1 MKNIAI
7 FASGTGSNFDAL
19 ISAIEAGKLSANVK
33 LLVCDKKSAK
43 VIEKAEAKGIATL
56 VFSAKDYASKAEY
69 ETMIVERLRGLDVEW
84 VVLAGYMRLL
94 GEVLLDAYP
103 HKIINIHPS
112 LLPAYKGKDAVLQAL
127 KAREKTVGVSI
138 HYVDEGMDTGQ
149 LIAQESIH
157 LTGRESEMEVMEMV
171 HHIEHQLY
179 PKTLEALFTGQK

>member
-19 ISAIEAGKLSANVK
+19 MTAIENGDLPANVK

-43 VIEKAEAKGIATL
+43 VIEKAEKKGIPTL
-56 VFSAKDYASKAEY
+56 VFSAKDYASKADY
-69 ETMIVERLRGLDVEW
+69 EAMIVDHLQQHGIEW

-94 GEVLLDAYP
+94 GETLLGAYP
-103 HKIINIHPS
+103 NKIINIHPS
-112 LLPAYKGKDAVLQAL
+112 LLPAYKGKDAVQQAL
-127 KAREKTVGVSI
+127 AAGEKTVGVSI
-138 HYVDEGMDTGQ
+138 HYVDAGMDTGQ

-157 LTGRESEMEVMEMV
+157 LTGRETEPEVMEMV

-179 PKTLEALFTGQK
+179 PRTLSKLFKN